1 MQPEAPSCRQRMQCL
16 SVAWGPLE
24 LMNDLHRA
32 CCRDVFGDAVGY
44 PTSGT
49 VFDYYVDLKGTRGSD
64 LRSWSDSMP
73 SFQYDKRK
81 PYFGMLVPTLDT
93 VRYSFLLEVVNC
105 SLLRLAGWAP
115 SLAACCKRRA
125 PLLAQGAHAVCLVQS
140 GLVGCAMVGSATPS
154 GCSCCLFAPALPAE
168 LGTSVQWHATSCIWH
183 LNPQQSRHL
192 GVCVGS
198 EQRLD
203 AVGVSGLP

>member
-1 MQPEAPSCRQRMQCL
+1 MQGLLVTWRL
-16 SVAWGPLE
+16 LDTGHH
-24 LMNDLHRA
+24 LHRA

-93 VRYSFLLEVVNC
+93 VRYSFLLEVGT
-105 SLLRLAGWAP
+105 SPLLRISGWAP
-115 SLAACCKRRA
+115 SLAACC
-125 PLLAQGAHAVCLVQS
+125 PGTPWSLA
-140 GLVGCAMVGSATPS
+140 
-154 GCSCCLFAPALPAE
+154 
-168 LGTSVQWHATSCIWH
+168 
-183 LNPQQSRHL
+183 
-192 GVCVGS
+192 
-198 EQRLD
+198 
-203 AVGVSGLP
+203 